1 MNHKNFDFTQIPG
14 KTKDVVFLKSPKT
27 MFCGLF
33 LPDGD
38 FLQKIWLSHTTIYGP
53 LTLCQVLEKPI
64 PRKLTDRRKD
74 GQKEG
79 QTDRIL
85 QDSSGQGRRSS
96 NLSSASD

>member
-1 MNHKNFDFTQIPG
+1 MLMNHKNFDFTQIPG

-79 QTDRIL
+79 
-85 QDSSGQGRRSS
+85 
-96 NLSSASD
+96 